1 MGYLQEPGQLKCPH
15 LLRLTLWGPWGK
27 NWGKTF
33 QGDRLEGE
41 EALRGPGRHTLSL
54 LIISSRTRVWGQ
66 EWGRSAVYSQP
77 SISQRNRSVHDL
89 GKQVH
94 VP

>member
-1 MGYLQEPGQLKCPH
+1 MGYLQEPGQLKRPH
-15 LLRLTLWGPWGK
+15 LLRLTPWGPWGK

-54 LIISSRTRVWGQ
+54 LIISSRTRVWG
-66 EWGRSAVYSQP
+66 RSGDGLPCIHSPASA
-77 SISQRNRSVHDL
+77 RETDL
-89 GKQVH
+89 SMT
-94 VP
+94 